1 MPFSIADFWKVL
13 FGFGKF
19 LESIFPVHL
28 AKSNGLCYTMCMRS
42 IPVGTINENEN
53 IRIYKHL
60 HTEPEPIHVHEFL
73 EIAYVYKGC
82 GWQTVNENTFFVKH
96 GDLLILNMEDRH
108 SFRPENGCMGITN
121 CLIKPQFF
129 GETLIDCFNFSD
141 ILYLT
146 AFRKFSDLEQL
157 QPLVQ
162 FSKKRFFEIE
172 NILDAAEKEFNEK
185 QRGYLDIVRNYI
197 EILLTKIFRELQ
209 KTDEHVYQESTEKIA
224 PEILAYLEQN
234 YDQKISLKE
243 LAQRSFYNPA
253 YFSTIFKECFGKT
266 LTQFINEL
274 RINEAIRLL
283 KETNMP
289 IEEIA
294 SKVGY
299 HDCKNFYITF
309 KKITNQTPSTYRSN
323 INKV

>member
-1 MPFSIADFWKVL
+1 M
-13 FGFGKF
+13 
-19 LESIFPVHL
+19 
-28 AKSNGLCYTMCMRS
+28 
-42 IPVGTINENEN
+42 
-53 IRIYKHL
+53 
-60 HTEPEPIHVHEFL
+60 
-73 EIAYVYKGC
+73 
-82 GWQTVNENTFFVKH
+82 
-96 GDLLILNMEDRH
+96 
-108 SFRPENGCMGITN
+108 
-121 CLIKPQFF
+121 
-129 GETLIDCFNFSD
+129 IDCFNFSD

-197 EILLTKIFRELQ
+197 EILLAKIFRELQ

-234 YDQKISLKE
+234 YNQKISLKE